1 MKSATKSFTQHSKAL
16 EEDWRKI
23 KGVFADTAEDVTDM
37 AEDLY
42 DNTVNTVKNKTS
54 GIQES
59 LTNYTEKQPLQAL
72 GYALLAGIVI
82 GYWLKR

>member
-1 MKSATKSFTQHSKAL
+1 MKSAPKSFAQHSKAL

-23 KGVFADTAEDVTDM
+23 KCVFSDTAEDVSDI

-42 DNTVNTVKNKTS
+42 DNTVNTVKSKTS

-59 LTNYTEKQPLQAL
+59 LTNYTETKPLHAL